1 MWGGVIIWAVVIALS
16 ATWLAAVWLMFMDG
30 TAVLK
35 NGDDSFFDRKV
46 VPWYQY
52 FGNVAVCV

>member
-35 NGDDSFFDRKV
+35 
-46 VPWYQY
+46 W
-52 FGNVAVCV
+52 